1 MKPRYINLLCVAGAL
16 ILSGTNLASEA
27 RAESAGDS
35 TLPPIALL
43 CTFGD
48 KTLVGYLSEIRK
60 DGSTLYVTTAGQIA
74 TVDPSGLVSRG
85 SSGVEGSCS
94 GKTIEQL
101 RENRQAL
108 EWPGN

>member
-1 MKPRYINLLCVAGAL
+1 MKEKCIDLIGAASAL
-16 ILSGTNLASEA
+16 ILAGSTLASEA
-27 RAESAGDS
+27 TAQEAGNS

-60 DGSTLYVTTAGQIA
+60 DGSTLYVTTTGQIA
-74 TVDPSGLVSRG
+74 MVDPSGLVSRG

-94 GKTIEQL
+94 GRSIEQL
-101 RENRQAL
+101 RESRQAL
-108 EWPGN
+108 DWPGN